1 MKALRSLRR
10 GGALAAVLA
19 AIAAPAASGS
29 GPTWRQLA
37 PAPEPRQE
45 VSYAALG
52 GRLYLAA
59 GNDRSQQRYDPLTDS
74 WTEVAELPASFDG
87 LDHVNAVAVDG
98 KLVYAGGLGK
108 WEYPFPVSGETA
120 IYDPA
125 SDSFSSGT
133 DMPSPRA
140 AGGVTAWQG
149 KLIYAGGLGP
159 EGSVARVDA
168 YDPLTDEWTRLEDMP
183 RPRDH
188 FQAAIVGD
196 ELYAIGGR
204 RTVLVKGGVEIEDIA
219 TVDTLDLADGDGLAT
234 AKWSAGVT
242 ALPTP
247 RGGLGVAAVGKCVYA
262 IGGERVAGTPDEVT
276 GIVESYDTRDGLW
289 RELPGLAIPRHGIQ
303 AATIGKT
310 IYIAG
315 GGTESFDYA
324 PTAAHEALDVSATGP
339 CTAVEAE
346 SEPGGARQEPA
357 GPRPPAAGQGVLR
370 IAHLAIRPR
379 RVLLHGPRRRWGAK
393 IVLFLSRAGWVSLR
407 LPGRFHFDRQ
417 LRTGR
422 NVLPLPLHAHG
433 RPLPPGLYRLVATPR
448 PAADGG
454 PVRAAFRVV
463 R

>member
-10 GGALAAVLA
+10 GAALAAVPT

-29 GPTWRQLA
+29 EPAWRQIA
-37 PAPEPRQE
+37 PAPAPRQE

-52 GRLYLAA
+52 GQIYLAA

-74 WTEVAELPASFDG
+74 WTEVAELPASFEG
-87 LDHVNAVAVDG
+87 LDHVNGVAVDG
-98 KLVYAGGLGK
+98 KLVYAGGLSE
-108 WEYPFPVSGETA
+108 WEYPFPVSSETA

-125 SDSFSSGT
+125 SDSFSSGA
-133 DMPSPRA
+133 DMSSPRA
-140 AGGVTAWQG
+140 AGGVAAWHG

-168 YDPLTDEWTRLEDMP
+168 YDPLTDEWARLEDMP

-204 RTVLVKGGVEIEDIA
+204 RTVLVKGGVEIEDTA
-219 TVDTLDLADGDGLAT
+219 TVDALDLADGGNLAT
-234 AKWSAGVT
+234 AEWSANVT
-242 ALPTP
+242 SLPTP
-247 RGGLGVAAVGKCVYA
+247 RGGLGVAAIGECVYA

-276 GIVESYDTRDGLW
+276 GIVESYDTSDGLW
-289 RELPGLAIPRHGIQ
+289 RELPSLAIPRHGIQ
-303 AATIGKT
+303 AAAIGKT
-310 IYIAG
+310 IYVAG

-346 SEPGGARQEPA
+346 AEQGSAPQGLA
-357 GPRPPAAGQGVLR
+357 GPGPPAAGRGVLR
-370 IAHLAIRPR
+370 ISYLAVRPR
-379 RVLLHGPRRRWGAK
+379 RVLLSGPPHRGGAK

-407 LPGRFHFDRQ
+407 LPGHFHCTRR
-417 LRTGR
+417 LRAGR
-422 NVLPLPLHAHG
+422 NVLPLPIHAHG
-433 RPLPPGLYRLVATPR
+433 RPLPPGRYRLVATPR
-448 PAADGG
+448 PTGG
-454 PVRAAFRVV
+454 GRPVRAAFRVV